1 MRINNTSKHGFRRW
15 WKKNSWTVLFS
26 VLSAIASAI
35 IGYLVGF
42 NMDGF
47 TKIKPTVQHTDSLVC
62 VLNNNVT
69 NYRHEVNH
77 VSRNIFH
84 DSNFGRKC
92 KIGLNPKLPNHFISV
107 AASNNPYNLE
117 QDEKVYITWENKDDR
132 CFYTKEAFVQ
142 ISDNSPKSEAIFFMN
157 KRMLSLI
164 GINSN
169 GIHEIYFKRAK
180 KN

>member
-1 MRINNTSKHGFRRW
+1 MSENNNRRKRNW
-15 WKKNSWTVLFS
+15 WKRNRWTILFS
-26 VLSAIASAI
+26 VLSAIGSAI

-42 NMDGF
+42 SLDGF
-47 TKIKPTVQHTDSLVC
+47 TQISPSIQRIDSTVC
-62 VLNNNVT
+62 VMNKNLV
-69 NYRHEVNH
+69 NYREEVNIATK
-77 VSRNIFH
+77 NMFH

-92 KIGLNPKLPNHFISV
+92 KIGLNPNLANHFISV
-107 AASNNPYNLE
+107 ALSNNPYNLE